1 MANDNLPAVAAN
13 EKPVASAELE
23 MNDWLKKLK
32 ENQDRKKEGKLR
44 KYNDIVSKFIIVM
57 IAVCIVSFIAIAALA
72 IENNNLYKQ
81 NDQLM
86 LKNAQNET
94 GLKVQITDLNAQ
106 ITKLTND
113 NQELRS
119 FIFSNRTFNN
129 VEYSVNVDPSLP
141 KVSKITFGNNKVHFE
156 FIDGSSKDVFF
167 IDNNMYVGG
176 Q

>member
-1 MANDNLPAVAAN
+1 MANDNLPAVPAT
-13 EKPVASAELE
+13 AELE
-23 MNDWLKKLK
+23 MSDWLNKLK
-32 ENQDRKKEGKLR
+32 ENQDRKKEEKLR

-57 IAVCIVSFIAIAALA
+57 VAVCIVSFIAIAALA

-81 NDQLM
+81 NDQL
-86 LKNAQNET
+86 KSKYAQNE
-94 GLKVQITDLNAQ
+94 TDLNAQ
-106 ITKLTND
+106 ITKLTGD

-129 VEYSVNVDPSLP
+129 VEYTVNVDPTLP
-141 KVSKITFGNNKVHFE
+141 KVSKITFNNNKVHFE

-167 IDNNMYVGG
+167 IDNNLYVNG